1 MTTEVSKKAKTLGTK
16 EQNIIL
22 SHLEEVKQ
30 KLYMLLCPSYCKLD
44 NEPLTKVEEAI
55 ENISEAQRV
64 LNECAHLDTLDMI
77 YWKQAVKSGD
87 TFIQSAIEKGHVCRN
102 CVDDDEC
109 VDICKALYNTCA
121 LFESKK

>member
-1 MTTEVSKKAKTLGTK
+1 MTTEVVKMAKATGVK
-16 EQNIIL
+16 EQDVIAK
-22 SHLEEVKQ
+22 HLEEVKQ

-44 NEPLTKVEEAI
+44 NEPLTKVGEAI
-55 ENISEAQRV
+55 ENISQAQRV

-121 LFESKK
+121 LFEAKK